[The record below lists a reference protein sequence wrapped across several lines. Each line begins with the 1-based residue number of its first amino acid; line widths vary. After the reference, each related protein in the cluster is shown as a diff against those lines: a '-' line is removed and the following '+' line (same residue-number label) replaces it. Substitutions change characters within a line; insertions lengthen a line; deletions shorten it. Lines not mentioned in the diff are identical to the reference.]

1 MSKAARRE
9 PPPAS
14 DFHAL
19 RRCAARKLVY
29 TRRGPCTGSASLSAP
44 RIRRRLQHERPYAR
58 LSAARSGGNPL
69 TYRRH
74 GALPANPGMQ
84 TPLELTCG
92 SNTSEVMEQSSFLS
106 DVGSFSSVPGPF
118 YIGLKSLGCHFAKKR
133 KRKEKLPNFQF

>member
-1 MSKAARRE
+1 MSKSARSE

-14 DFHAL
+14 DFHTL
-19 RRCAARKLVY
+19 RRRAACKLVY
-29 TRRGPCTGSASLSAP
+29 TQRGPCTGSASRSGPSHQTSTPARAP
-44 RIRRRLQHERPYAR
+44 RTLDFPQPG
-58 LSAARSGGNPL
+58 LGGNPL
-69 TYRRH
+69 TYRRR

-118 YIGLKSLGCHFAKKR
+118 FYIELKSLGCHFAKK
-133 KRKEKLPNFQF
+133 KLPNFQF